1 LESRNTHAEAFTMRS
16 FLLSATTLL
25 LGLGCSGPESAATPP
40 GSAEADPPTQVQG
53 GAPAVDGATPP
64 SHGRI
69 TAPSSAL
76 GDDEGIELSGTMAYL
91 DDPPLVGTVRLE
103 VMTTGDDGEATLLV
117 VEDLE
122 GLGPWS
128 VRVPE
133 DLGPV
138 NLLAYVDAEMNGP
151 NPGEPS
157 SNLIEPITVAKADIS
172 GIELVLSAN
181 EPVPEEDLVKQQLT
195 PDGMPIDPD
204 GDQVFVTLEDLGN
217 PDAPQPTAP
226 PEAPPEPAPAE
237 EAPAE

>member
-1 LESRNTHAEAFTMRS
+1 MRS
-16 FLLSATTLL
+16 FLMSVATIL

-40 GSAEADPPTQVQG
+40 GSAEADPAALAG
-53 GAPAVDGATPP
+53 AGAPPVDGATPP
-64 SHGRI
+64 SYGRI
-69 TAPSSAL
+69 TTPSTVV
-76 GDDEGIELSGTMAYL
+76 GDDEGIELSGTTAYL
-91 DDPPLVGTVRLE
+91 DDTPLVGTVRLE
-103 VMTTGDDGEATLLV
+103 VMTAGGDGETTLLV

-138 NLLAYVDAEMNGP
+138 NVLAYVDAEMNGP
-151 NPGEPS
+151 SPGEPS

-172 GIELVLSAN
+172 GIELVLSAKD
-181 EPVPEEDLVKQQLT
+181 PVPPEELKQQQLG

-217 PDAPQPTAP
+217 PDAPQPAAP
-226 PEAPPEPAPAE
+226 PEAPPEAAPPEAAPAE